1 MKFNFHAVGK
11 KDRIKKTLLFCTP
24 ASIAVGLVGAFLLMI
39 VMQINSSL
47 LYYAFILGIGYV
59 VGTMVRK
66 IGRGTTVEFLVI
78 AGILATISILMTM
91 YFFYVFQG
99 FAPSLMQFITQD
111 LLNFANFRG
120 SFTIIEVFLGAI
132 VAVSQANTVQIR

>member
-1 MKFNFHAVGK
+1 MKFNFHAVSK

-24 ASIAVGLVGAFLLMI
+24 ASLAVGLVGAFLLMI
-39 VMQINSSL
+39 VRQIGSSL
-47 LYYAFILGIGYV
+47 LYYAFILAIGYV

-78 AGILATISILMTM
+78 AGVLATISILMTM
-91 YFFYVFQG
+91 YFYYVFQG
-99 FAPSLMQFITQD
+99 YAPSLMQFIYGD
-111 LLNFANFRG
+111 LLNFAQFNG
-120 SFTIIEVFLGAI
+120 SMTIVEVALGAV